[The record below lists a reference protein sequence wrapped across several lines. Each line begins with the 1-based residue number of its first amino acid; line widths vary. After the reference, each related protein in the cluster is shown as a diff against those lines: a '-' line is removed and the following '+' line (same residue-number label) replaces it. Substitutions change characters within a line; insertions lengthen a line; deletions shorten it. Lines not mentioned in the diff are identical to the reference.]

1 MKKNN
6 NLKEKKYAKIEVYSE
21 HFKELIIGYGKVC
34 GMDVDGDIVYYN
46 NKKYFVHAMHNIVA
60 ELVPINSKENI
71 YNIVKLICLYIAYIC
86 SAGMT
91 FIFLEVISLTLHANL
106 DCSLFD
112 ILTFLTVLLV
122 SYLICYS
129 YDNEFIDKRLYP
141 VYIFPNYK
149 NAKKRASISVGLI
162 CIFTILKK
170 IAWAAVIASCILGF
184 FFINPNYPVT
194 LYVIPICGTI
204 LRISYILCD
213 ISFQFMPNSID
224 LDPDYEFRYLI
235 DSVYKS

>member
-1 MKKNN
+1 MKKN
-6 NLKEKKYAKIEVYSE
+6 KDTKGQKYAQIEVYSE
-21 HFKELIIGYGKVC
+21 HFKELITEYGKIC

-46 NKKYFVHAMHNIVA
+46 NKKYFVHATYNIVA
-60 ELVPINSKENI
+60 ELVPISSKENI

-91 FIFLEVISLTLHANL
+91 FILLEAIFLTAHANL

-112 ILTFLTVLLV
+112 ILTFLAVLLL

-129 YDNEFIDKRLYP
+129 YDNEFIDMRLYP

-149 NAKKRASISVGLI
+149 NAKKRANISVGLM

-170 IAWAAVIASCILGF
+170 IAWAAVIASCILGS

-194 LYVIPICGTI
+194 LHVIPICGTI
-204 LRISYILCD
+204 LRVSYILCD

-224 LDPDYEFRYLI
+224 LDPSYEFRYLI